1 MVTESPLT
9 AAEIYTQITEGEGS
23 RSLSDAQR
31 DADHLTTRMVER
43 AQRISALRAKTMS
56 GWRGDGGAAA
66 ADATR
71 PLVQAAAD
79 DAVHL
84 ENAQTAV
91 GAQMDAFGTAKNSV
105 KPVAAQPPELGVDDV
120 LRAVSGQGTDSYHAK
135 VAGWQADSQANIDA
149 FSAYHSAS
157 SANGGQMP
165 SRYAQLA
172 DSGAP
177 ISMTADDRKAEPT
190 DTGEWARN
198 PRQTQVPAQD
208 RQTVRPGQ
216 TRGTEQN
223 QQVTTQQNQQDQQ
236 NQQNQQVQQNQQFQQ
251 NQQNQVRPGTTNPE
265 NTHANSYIPKP
276 VMPAAQGGYEFGP
289 TGQPVGN
296 LTGTGT
302 NFSGGFGPGTGPYAG
317 GGYQPGTG
325 TPGTSTGTGP
335 RPGMPGSGT
344 GTGPGTGNRLN
355 QPGMRAPGSSSGARL
370 PEERLPGANSAR
382 GSAGPRG
389 ANGLPMGG
397 PVQGRGGKEEDRE
410 KKKAPYL
417 QNPDPEETFGGFI
430 EKPMP
435 PVIGE
440 NRNRKP

>member
-1 MVTESPLT
+1 MVTEGPLT
-9 AAEIYTQITEGEGS
+9 AAQIYEQVTGGEGIG
-23 RSLSDAQR
+23 SLSDAHDGASQ
-31 DADHLTTRMVER
+31 LTTRMVER

-56 GWRGDGGAAA
+56 GWRGDAGEAA

-105 KPVAAQPPELGVDDV
+105 KPVAARPPQLEVDDV
-120 LRAVSGQGTDSYHAK
+120 LRAVSGQGSDSYHTK

-223 QQVTTQQNQQDQQ
+223 QQVTTQQNQRATAQQ
-236 NQQNQQVQQNQQFQQ
+236 NQQDQQNQQFQQ
-251 NQQNQVRPGTTNPE
+251 PQQNQVRPGTTNQE
-265 NTHANSYIPKP
+265 NTHANSYAPKP

-289 TGQPVGN
+289 TGQPVSN

-302 NFSGGFGPGTGPYAG
+302 NFPGGFGPGTGPYAG
-317 GGYQPGTG
+317 VGYQPGTG

-335 RPGMPGSGT
+335 RPGTPGSST
-344 GTGPGTGNRLN
+344 GTGSRLN

-370 PEERLPGANSAR
+370 PEERLPGVNSAR

-397 PVQGRGGKEEDRE
+397 PGQGRGGKEEDRE

-417 QNPDPEETFGGFI
+417 QNPDPDETFGGFI

>member
-9 AAEIYTQITEGEGS
+9 AAEIYAQITGGEGS
-23 RSLSDAQR
+23 SSLSDAQR

-56 GWRGDGGAAA
+56 GWRGDAGEAA

-84 ENAQTAV
+84 QNARTAV

-105 KPVAAQPPELGVDDV
+105 KPVAAQPPVLGVDDV
-120 LRAVSGQGTDSYHAK
+120 LHAISDKGWDSYHTK

-165 SRYAQLA
+165 AQYAQLA
-172 DSGAP
+172 DTGAAVSMSG
-177 ISMTADDRKAEPT
+177 STSTERKAEPT

-216 TRGTEQN
+216 TRGTDGN
-223 QQVTTQQNQQDQQ
+223 RTQAATQQDQQ
-236 NQQNQQVQQNQQFQQ
+236 HQQHQQDPQTQQ
-251 NQQNQVRPGTTNPE
+251 NQQNQVRPSTTNPE
-265 NTHANSYIPKP
+265 NTHANNYVPKP
-276 VMPAAQGGYEFGP
+276 FLPAAQGGYEFGP
-289 TGQPVGN
+289 TGQPISN

-302 NFSGGFGPGTGPYAG
+302 GTGTNFPGGFGPGTGPYAG
-317 GGYQPGTG
+317 VGYQPGTA
-325 TPGTSTGTGP
+325 TP
-335 RPGMPGSGT
+335 GT
-344 GTGPGTGNRLN
+344 GTGTGTGTGSRPGTPGLGNRLN
-355 QPGMRAPGSSSGARL
+355 QPGPGSSTGARL
-370 PEERLPGANSAR
+370 PEERLPGANPAR
-382 GSAGPRG
+382 GSAGARG

-397 PVQGRGGKEEDRE
+397 PMAGRGGKEEDRE

-417 QNPDPEETFGGFI
+417 QNPDPDETFGGFI